1 VVALAAYFDD
11 SKNNDEGIFAVAGY
25 LSMVSMWEDSFAP
38 AWREVIKSAPRSIK
52 EFKAADCRHRTNEF
66 EGWEPDE
73 CKALTTQLVDV
84 IVGPSIPSLVGI
96 GAAVSIENFAELQ
109 EETRQRFERFAY
121 LLCGGVVVDAVFQLT
136 EQYVGKDDVTFIF
149 DEQDELEARMRV
161 VFKDL
166 KQVLPLQF
174 ANKIRNPLFEPSEA
188 HAALQAA
195 DLLAYEAYKE
205 LKNRRENPPRR
216 ISIALQ
222 RLVDGKRHGARYLG
236 REQLTEIGQHIKN
249 GTRTS
254 SGFYN
259 LPTLYNSVDRV
270 RIRAAIEP

>member
-174 ANKIRNPLFEPSEA
+174 ANKIRNRSLS
-188 HAALQAA
+188 QA
-195 DLLAYEAYKE
+195 
-205 LKNRRENPPRR
+205 RRTRHYRLR
-216 ISIALQ
+216 IFS
-222 RLVDGKRHGARYLG
+222 
-236 REQLTEIGQHIKN
+236 
-249 GTRTS
+249 
-254 SGFYN
+254 
-259 LPTLYNSVDRV
+259 PTK
-270 RIRAAIEP
+270 RIRNSRTAERTRHVASASRYSDSWMGSGMALDTSAGNN